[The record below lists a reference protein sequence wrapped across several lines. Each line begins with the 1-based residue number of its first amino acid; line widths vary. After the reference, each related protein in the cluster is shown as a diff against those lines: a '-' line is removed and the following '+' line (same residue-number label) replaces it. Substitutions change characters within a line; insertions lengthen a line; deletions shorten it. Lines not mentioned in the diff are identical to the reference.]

1 MRPWASVSGAGVRNR
16 LAAILMALL
25 LLVYLVLVF
34 QRAVLLLQSGEA
46 VGIAMGVA
54 LFVLPAIAAWAIAR
68 ELLFGARTEK
78 LVGIM
83 AAEGTLPVD
92 DLPHRASGRP
102 MRDAADAG
110 FPRYKAEVEAQ
121 PESWRAWFRL
131 GLAYDASGDRRR
143 AREALRRSIQ
153 LFQAERKAARS

>member
-1 MRPWASVSGAGVRNR
+1 VKNR
-16 LAAILMALL
+16 IAAIVMAII

-34 QRAVLLLQSGEA
+34 QRSIMLIATGEP

-54 LFVLPAIAAWAIAR
+54 LLVLPIIAAWAIGR
-68 ELLFGARTEK
+68 ELLFGAQTEK
-78 LVGIM
+78 LVRILD
-83 AAEGTLPVD
+83 AEGGLPVE

-102 MRDAADAG
+102 LRDAADAE
-110 FPRYKAEVEAQ
+110 FPTYKAEVEAA

-143 AREALRRSIQ
+143 AREALRQSIRLYRSE
-153 LFQAERKAARS
+153 ARAARS